1 MSKIVCSTCE
11 VEYRPYVNG
20 VSVIEYSANGPY
32 KLWQADEWEC
42 PNCLQRVVTG
52 FANEPIRSHAPGF
65 PVELADVLD
74 HPELVR
80 YDFESQEQR
89 VTHGARI

>member
-1 MSKIVCSTCE
+1 
-11 VEYRPYVNG
+11 
-20 VSVIEYSANGPY
+20 
-32 KLWQADEWEC
+32 
-42 PNCLQRVVTG
+42 VVTG

-89 VTHGARI
+89 DVFRWSNRN